1 MYRNLA
7 ILFQL
12 EAVLPKGS
20 LNSRRPDYV
29 FRLEYAAEQEARF
42 QDWATPHG
50 TFQAFHGSSVERFHS
65 ILHNGL
71 LNMFNKVHSSPKLL
85 SCRYFCSKKLSLGQ
99 SFLSVITFTEFELH
113 NVYVT
118 RLCIVQTSAF
128 GEGTYLSTHMG
139 VSINWSSAGSLWQCS
154 NLPPTVSC
162 MAVCEVIRHP
172 SIM

>member
-71 LNMFNKVHSSPKLL
+71 LNMFNKVHSSLKLL

-99 SFLSVITFTEFELH
+99 SFPCIHIISVMLNFIMYTSLGS
-113 NVYVT
+113 V
-118 RLCIVQTSAF
+118 LCRHRPSVKAL
-128 GEGTYLSTHMG
+128 TYQLT
-139 VSINWSSAGSLWQCS
+139 W
-154 NLPPTVSC
+154 
-162 MAVCEVIRHP
+162 E
-172 SIM
+172 